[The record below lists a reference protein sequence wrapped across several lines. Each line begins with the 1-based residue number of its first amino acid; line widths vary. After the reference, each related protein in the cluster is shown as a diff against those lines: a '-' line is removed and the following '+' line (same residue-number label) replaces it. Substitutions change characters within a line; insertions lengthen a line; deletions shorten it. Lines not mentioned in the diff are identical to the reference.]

1 MKNYESNISEVSL
14 KFTKSD
20 FKRVRVSSSK
30 DATTVIRQFYHD
42 DINIYESFFILLM
55 NRSNNTIGYAKIS
68 QGGTAGTVV
77 DLKIIAKIA
86 VDGLASS
93 VILAHNH
100 PSGNKVP
107 SNADITLT
115 KNAVNG
121 LKFLD
126 ISVLDHIILTDSDF
140 YSLADNGLIN

>member
-1 MKNYESNISEVSL
+1 MKNYKSSISEVSL

-20 FKRVRVSSSK
+20 FQKTKITAAS
-30 DATTVIRQFYHD
+30 DAAKVIRQFYHD
-42 DINIYESFFILLM
+42 DINIYESSFILLL

-100 PSGNKVP
+100 PSGNKQP
-107 SNADITLT
+107 SNADIMLT
-115 KNAVNG
+115 KSAVNG

-140 YSLADNGLIN
+140 YSLADNGDM

>member
-1 MKNYESNISEVSL
+1 MKEYKSNISEISL
-14 KFTKSD
+14 KFNKSD
-20 FKRVRVSSSK
+20 FKRVKVTTSE
-30 DATTVIRQFYHD
+30 DATSVIRQFYHD

-77 DLKIIAKIA
+77 DCKIVAKIA

-100 PSGNKVP
+100 PSGNKLP
-107 SNADITLT
+107 SQQDIEIT
-115 KNAVNG
+115 KKLKTG
-121 LKFLD
+121 LKMLD
-126 ISVLDHIILTDSDF
+126 IDVLDHIILTDSEF
-140 YSLADNGLIN
+140 YSLADNGVIN